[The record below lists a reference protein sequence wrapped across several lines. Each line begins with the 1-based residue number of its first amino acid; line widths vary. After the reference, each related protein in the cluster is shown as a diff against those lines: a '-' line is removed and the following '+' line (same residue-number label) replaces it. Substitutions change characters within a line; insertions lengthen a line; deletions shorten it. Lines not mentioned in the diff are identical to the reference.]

1 MALPKLNDSPKY
13 DIVIPSTNE
22 KVRYRPYLV
31 KEEKVLMMAMES
43 QDTKA
48 ILNAVVDTIAACVDS
63 NIDKNKLA
71 IFDVEYMFTQIRAKS
86 VGETSKI
93 SMKCS
98 ECKVNN
104 EISVDVGAIGIV
116 VPDVNKIIQVTPIIA
131 VEMKWPSY
139 SDMIRLDKLDSK
151 SMTANAFKLIGKSIE
166 AIVTE
171 EERILFDDESK
182 EDTTRFLES
191 LTADQFTKIMDFVN
205 AIPKLQKDIEFDC
218 TKCGHHNKLV
228 VQGIGDFF

>member
-48 ILNAVVDTIAACVDS
+48 ILNAVVDTIEACVDS

-93 SMKCS
+93 NMKCS

-116 VPDVNKIIQVTPIIA
+116 VPDVNKTIQVTPAIA
-131 VEMKWPSY
+131 IEMKWPSF
-139 SDMIRLDKLDSK
+139 SDMVKLESLDSK
-151 SMTANAFKLIGKSIE
+151 SMTTNAFKLIGKSIE

-171 EERILFDDESK
+171 EERILTKDVSEK
-182 EDTTRFLES
+182 ELEEFIDS
-191 LTADQFTKIMDFVN
+191 MTKDQFAKVSAFIEAM
-205 AIPKLQKDIEFDC
+205 PKLSHDVNFNC
-218 TKCGHHNKLV
+218 TSCDHENKHTL
-228 VQGIGDFF
+228 QGMTDFF